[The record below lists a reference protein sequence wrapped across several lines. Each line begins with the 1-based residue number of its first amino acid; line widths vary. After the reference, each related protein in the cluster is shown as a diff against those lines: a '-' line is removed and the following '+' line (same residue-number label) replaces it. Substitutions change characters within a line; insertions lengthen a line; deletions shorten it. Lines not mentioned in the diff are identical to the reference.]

1 MAPILSP
8 AAAQRNRLPNRLLTA
23 ARGGET
29 IRSGHAAMPAN
40 LSPEYKDA
48 QEKFRR
54 AREPQEK
61 LECLREMLRTIPKHK
76 GTEHLQAEIKTRV
89 KELTDELG
97 GPKKGAVRGG
107 PDLTVRHEGAAQV
120 TLVGPPNCGKSSL
133 HARLTGSHAVVGP
146 YPFSTKHPLPGM
158 LLQEDV
164 QFQLV
169 DLPPVSGDY
178 FEPWMSGT
186 LHNADAVAIVVDLS
200 DPGCVEQLDAI
211 ERRLAEK
218 KVSLVPRLGAPPPAA
233 LGEDVDEASLDPFRA
248 RLPTLLLANKA
259 DLFDDPEAELAV
271 FREIAPDPFAS
282 LAVSAET
289 GAGLAAVGPA
299 LFSLLGIVRVYSKV
313 PGHPPDLGRPFA
325 LRGGGNVRDVAQQV
339 HRGMAAELK
348 FARVWGPSA
357 EFEGQQV
364 SAAHVV
370 KDRDVVELHW

>member
-1 MAPILSP
+1 MRA
-8 AAAQRNRLPNRLLTA
+8 
-23 ARGGET
+23 
-29 IRSGHAAMPAN
+29 GHDAMPAN

-61 LECLREMLRTIPKHK
+61 LERLREMLRTIPKHK
-76 GTEHLQAEIKTRV
+76 GTEHLQAEIKSRV
-89 KELTDELG
+89 KDLVDELG
-97 GPKKGAVRGG
+97 GPRKGAARGG
-107 PDLTVRHEGAAQV
+107 PDLAVRHEGAAQV
-120 TLVGPPNCGKSSL
+120 ALVGPPNAGKSSL

-158 LLQEDV
+158 LLHEDV
-164 QFQLV
+164 QIQLV
-169 DLPPVSGDY
+169 DLPPVAADT

-186 LHNADAVAIVVDLS
+186 LHGADAVALVVDLS
-200 DPGCVEQLDAI
+200 DPGCVEQLDAV

-218 KVSLVPRLGAPPPAA
+218 KVTLVPRLGEAPPAGP
-233 LGEDVDEASLDPFRA
+233 GEDELDPFHA
-248 RLPTLLLANKA
+248 RLPALLLANKA
-259 DLFDDPEAELAV
+259 DLFADPRAELAV
-271 FREIAPDPFAS
+271 FREIAPDPFDS

-325 LRGGGNVRDVAQQV
+325 LRGGGTVRDVAQQV
-339 HRGMAAELK
+339 HRGMAAELR
-348 FARVWGPSA
+348 FARIWGPSA

-364 SAAHVV
+364 SAAHPVA
-370 KDRDVVELHW
+370 DRDVVELHW

>member
-1 MAPILSP
+1 VPVP
-8 AAAQRNRLPNRLLTA
+8 AQALHGGACTGRLTA
-23 ARGGET
+23 GRGGAT
-29 IRSGHAAMPAN
+29 IRAGPAAMPAN

-54 AREPQEK
+54 ARDPQEK

-120 TLVGPPNCGKSSL
+120 ALVGPPNSGKSSL
-133 HARLTGSHAVVGP
+133 HVKLTGSHAVVGP

-158 LLQEDV
+158 LLHEDV

-169 DLPPVSGDY
+169 DLPPVAEDY

-186 LHNADAVAIVVDLS
+186 LHNADAVALVVDLS
-200 DPGCVEQLDAI
+200 DPGCVDQLDATC
-211 ERRLAEK
+211 RRLEEK
-218 KVSLVPRLGAPPPAA
+218 KVTLVPRLDARPAA
-233 LGEDVDEASLDPFRA
+233 AAGESESESALDPFRA
-248 RLPTLLLANKA
+248 RLPALLLANKA
-259 DLFDDPEAELAV
+259 DLYEDPQAELAV
-271 FREIAPDPFAS
+271 FREIAPDPFDS

-313 PGHPPDLGRPFA
+313 PGHPADMGRPFT
-325 LRGGGNVRDVAQQV
+325 LRGGGTVRDVAQQV

-348 FARVWGPSA
+348 FARVWGRSA
-357 EFEGQQV
+357 EFDGQQV

-370 KDRDVVELHW
+370 GDHDVVELHW

>member
-1 MAPILSP
+1 
-8 AAAQRNRLPNRLLTA
+8 
-23 ARGGET
+23 
-29 IRSGHAAMPAN
+29 MPAN

-48 QEKFRR
+48 QEKFRK
-54 AREPQEK
+54 ARDPQEK

-89 KELTDELG
+89 KELTDGLG

-120 TLVGPPNCGKSSL
+120 ALVGPPNSGKSSL

-158 LLQEDV
+158 LLHEDV

-169 DLPPVSGDY
+169 DLPPVAEDY

-186 LHNADAVAIVVDLS
+186 LHNADAVALVVDLS
-200 DPGCVEQLDAI
+200 DPGCVDQLDAI

-218 KVSLVPRLGAPPPAA
+218 KVSLVPRLDAPAA
-233 LGEDVDEASLDPFRA
+233 GGEDEGESGLDPFRA
-248 RLPTLLLANKA
+248 RLPAVLLANKA
-259 DLFDDPEAELAV
+259 DLFTDPEAELAV
-271 FREIAPDPFAS
+271 FREIAPDPFDS

-313 PGHPPDLGRPFA
+313 PGHPPDMGRPFT
-325 LRGGGNVRDVAQQV
+325 LRGGGTVRDVAQQV

-348 FARVWGPSA
+348 FARVWGRSA